1 MVNENLIPKTETV
14 YEIKN
19 EIPTFE
25 EFMKTY
31 ENDGDLNYDDL
42 EGSSVEGQKGYGPC
56 SYSPYEVNSHK
67 IAGKHINMCGS
78 LDCSYYRR
86 IN

>member
-1 MVNENLIPKTETV
+1 MPKNIYLPKENKKPTETV

-31 ENDGDLNYDDL
+31 ENDEKINESYEDEVRSYGVI
-42 EGSSVEGQKGYGPC
+42 GIVKGYGPV
-56 SYSPYEVNSHK
+56 YDPDIE
-67 IAGKHINMCGS
+67 A
-78 LDCSYYRR
+78 
-86 IN
+86 